1 MRHNGTVANTPS
13 ESDRPEEPGAAPLDQ
28 PEVLVLTGMSGAG
41 RSTAANALEDL
52 GWFVVDNMPPSLLP
66 RMVELARQGRAVAV
80 SSDAPHPSLRIA
92 AVADVRGGEFF
103 GDLQS
108 ALQTV
113 RGFGIVPRLVFL
125 EADDETLVRRFEASR
140 RPHPLQGDGRLVDG
154 ITAERELL
162 GSLRESADLLVD
174 TSQFNV
180 HQLRTRIETALG
192 HGGSRPVQI
201 TVMSF
206 GFKYGLPVD
215 ADFVADCRFL
225 PNPYWVPELRPLT
238 GQDRSVSEYVLG
250 QPGAALFLESFEASL
265 RVALSGYQSE
275 NKRYATVAL
284 GCTGGQHRSVAMA
297 SALARGLA
305 SEEVSIRVVHRDLGR
320 E

>member
-1 MRHNGTVANTPS
+1 MS
-13 ESDRPEEPGAAPLDQ
+13 ESSSAPPTPPGSPAVTDGVAVER

-66 RMVELARQGRAVAV
+66 RMVELARQGRAGRADF
-80 SSDAPHPSLRIA
+80 DADSGGLRIA

-103 GDLQS
+103 GDLQA
-108 ALQTV
+108 ALGAV
-113 RGFGIVPRLVFL
+113 EVFGIEPRLVFL
-125 EADDETLVRRFEASR
+125 EADDDTLVRRFESSR
-140 RPHPLQGDGRLVDG
+140 RPHPLQGEGRLVDG
-154 ITAERELL
+154 IAAERALL
-162 GSLRESADLLVD
+162 ASLRESADLLID
-174 TSQFNV
+174 TSPLNV

-192 HGGSRPVQI
+192 HGGARPVQI

-238 GQDRSVSEYVLG
+238 GEDTVVAEYVLG
-250 QPGAALFLESFEASL
+250 QPDAGPFLDAYETALRIALE
-265 RVALSGYQSE
+265 GYRTE

-284 GCTGGQHRSVAMA
+284 GCTGGKHRSVAL
-297 SALARGLA
+297 SAELGRRIA
-305 SEEVSIRVVHRDLGR
+305 SESVSIRVVHRDLGR

>member
-1 MRHNGTVANTPS
+1 MAPVPDRTPIS
-13 ESDRPEEPGAAPLDQ
+13 AAAH

-66 RMVELARQGRAVAV
+66 RMVELARQARPGAGGGGEG
-80 SSDAPHPSLRIA
+80 LRIA

-103 GDLQS
+103 GDLQA
-108 ALQTV
+108 ALDEVQQT
-113 RGFGIVPRLVFL
+113 GIHPRLVFL

-140 RPHPLQGDGRLVDG
+140 RPHPLQAGDRISDG
-154 ITAERELL
+154 IAAERELL
-162 GSLRESADLLVD
+162 AVLRQDADLLID
-174 TSQFNV
+174 TSDLNV
-180 HQLRTRIETALG
+180 HQLRGRIETALG
-192 HGGSRPVQI
+192 QGSTRPLQVS
-201 TVMSF
+201 VLSF

-225 PNPYWVPELRPLT
+225 PNPHWEPELRPLT
-238 GQDRSVSEYVLG
+238 GEDPAVAAFVLE
-250 QPGAALFLESFEASL
+250 QPQAVPFLESFEQSL
-265 RVALSGYQSE
+265 RIALAGYRTE

-284 GCTGGQHRSVAMA
+284 GCTGGKHRSVAMA
-297 SALARGLA
+297 AELAARIA
-305 SEEVSIRVVHRDLGR
+305 SDEVSVRVVHRDLGR